1 MNCLLE
7 LIHNSLQNRLTT
19 ASFLLPQSFR
29 ARCDPLSAAFSLFQR
44 HRLNTPPPKI
54 CQGKAFLQTYNFNGN
69 IRQKIHNR
77 ICKISSLKR
86 HFDCTVYLVSVCER
100 GFSFLMR
107 VRAAAASSNAQDTL
121 EVNRRR
127 TSGSARCFPVPVDN
141 FPIPK
146 LKENSIFLNVL
157 NSAHW

>member
-1 MNCLLE
+1 MDCLLE

-19 ASFLLPQSFR
+19 ASFLLLQLFR
-29 ARCDPLSAAFSLFQR
+29 AHCDPLSAAFSLFQR

-54 CQGKAFLQTYNFNGN
+54 CQGKAFLQTCNFHGN
-69 IRQKIHNR
+69 RLHNR
-77 ICKISSLKR
+77 ICKISSLMW
-86 HFDCTVYLVSVCER
+86 HFDCTAYLVSVCER

-127 TSGSARCFPVPVDN
+127 TSGSAKCFPFPVDN

-146 LKENSIFLNVL
+146 LNGNSNFF
-157 NSAHW
+157 